1 MSAGRPAQTFPTSDA
16 LTAAWRRIATSSRS
30 LYQMGSAS
38 LWSQW
43 RPKTTTKS
51 TGDSWRQQNQHALLT
66 PTAQLKTLKRG
77 KATKRITYNVA
88 SEDELTAAWDDLT
101 SGAHRT
107 AWSKYDG
114 QVFRRGD
121 GIEIGSR
128 DHSSSKSGNTE
139 TIDIRFVD
147 GKRASIQIETGTK

>member
-38 LWSQW
+38 LWSKW

-66 PTAQLKTLKRG
+66 PTAQLETLKRG
-77 KATKRITYNVA
+77 KATKRITYDVG
-88 SEDELTAAWDDLT
+88 SKDELTAAGMTWLP
-101 SGAHRT
+101 APT
-107 AWSKYDG
+107 A
-114 QVFRRGD
+114 RRGRSTTAKFSD
-121 GIEIGSR
+121 VVTA
-128 DHSSSKSGNTE
+128 SKSVVAITQVRRAA
-139 TIDIRFVD
+139 IR
-147 GKRASIQIETGTK
+147 RR